1 MTYTGRIVGLSST
14 RTLYKEGIITDSQ
27 ALRRTIT
34 LLTDI
39 LLTNTVTNPT
49 RDQLQRLV
57 RLCGSDQTLTWLAQ
71 TQAIVASE
79 GSGGA
84 AIAPLGELFM
94 QIVADD
100 LWQTTDLLP
109 YRLIF
114 ELSTSVPVLPSS
126 PPWPTTDLWVSIQQ
140 IQPGKITTMD
150 VTLIGMPAQVVTRP
164 TLTVVR
170 LESSNTPPR
179 LPAGVPVPQNM
190 PPTTYLVIVS
200 AAQWRRVA
208 VAVRRGDDPLIIQGW
223 QYYDPAQQAIMV
235 LTQQLTTQRQQ
246 ETQDQFYQ
254 HLIQQRDRPDK
265 PS

>member
-1 MTYTGRIVGLSST
+1 
-14 RTLYKEGIITDSQ
+14 
-27 ALRRTIT
+27 
-34 LLTDI
+34 
-39 LLTNTVTNPT
+39 
-49 RDQLQRLV
+49 
-57 RLCGSDQTLTWLAQ
+57 
-71 TQAIVASE
+71 
-79 GSGGA
+79 
-84 AIAPLGELFM
+84 M

-100 LWQTTDLLP
+100 LWQTGDPLP

-114 ELSTSVPVLPSS
+114 ELTTNAVAFPPP
-126 PPWPTTDLWVSIQQ
+126 PPWPDSTLWVQVQQ
-140 IQPGKITTMD
+140 IPPGKITTMY

-179 LPAGVPVPQNM
+179 LPAGVPIPDSM

-208 VAVRRGDDPLIIQGW
+208 AAVRCGDDPLIIQGW
-223 QYYDPAQQAIMV
+223 QYCAPAQQAIMV

-246 ETQDQFYQ
+246 QTQDQFYQ
-254 HLIQQRDRPDK
+254 HLIQQRDRLDK